1 MRRTIIINGPANTG
15 KDEIAKI
22 AKKILD
28 IPVYN
33 ISSITPV
40 MEIAKLMGWD
50 GKKDERSRELLSN
63 LKDLWVEFNNGPI
76 NQLVKTVDEIDDRYN
91 PPDPYL
97 IFVHIREPEE
107 IEKFKTNYPDTTTVL
122 VKRDS
127 IETYNNRADSFVN
140 EYNYDYII
148 ENNGTLVELEESVRT
163 LLKDINIIKEDCF
176 QQTWNDAENTVLQEK
191 FKSVTENK

>member
-1 MRRTIIINGPANTG
+1 MRRTIIINGPASTG

-50 GKKDERSRELLSN
+50 GKKDEQSRELLSN
-63 LKDLWVEFNNGPI
+63 LKDLWVGYNNGPI

-97 IFVHIREPEE
+97 IFIHIREPEE

-122 VKRDS
+122 VKRDCVEKYS
-127 IETYNNRADSFVN
+127 NRADAFVS
-140 EYNYDYII
+140 EYNYDYVI
-148 ENNGTLVELEESVRT
+148 ENNETLVELEESVRT
-163 LLKDINIIKEDCF
+163 LLKDLNILKE
-176 QQTWNDAENTVLQEK
+176 
-191 FKSVTENK
+191 

>member
-1 MRRTIIINGPANTG
+1 MRRTVIINGHANAG

-28 IPVYN
+28 TPIYN

-76 NQLVKTVDEIDDRYN
+76 NQLVKTVDEIDDRYS

-148 ENNGTLVELEESVRT
+148 ENNGTLVELEDSVKT
-163 LLKDINIIKEDCF
+163 LLKDLNILKE
-176 QQTWNDAENTVLQEK
+176 
-191 FKSVTENK
+191 

>member
-76 NQLVKTVDEIDDRYN
+76 NQLVKTVDEIDDRTIH
-91 PPDPYL
+91 L
-97 IFVHIREPEE
+97 IPI
-107 IEKFKTNYPDTTTVL
+107 
-122 VKRDS
+122 
-127 IETYNNRADSFVN
+127 
-140 EYNYDYII
+140 
-148 ENNGTLVELEESVRT
+148 
-163 LLKDINIIKEDCF
+163 
-176 QQTWNDAENTVLQEK
+176 
-191 FKSVTENK
+191 